1 MKCVT
6 GWSPR
11 SCSLW
16 QWGRNRGPRW
26 GTHRPGLLA
35 IGVLEAAPVKHPGG
49 TSLPCF
55 LLELQ
60 REVPWPP
67 VSTFAPSVPFFFIAF
82 SKLGGWGGGGPSSHR
97 CRRLQLRIRSPAPG
111 GFWAVR
117 GLAAAPLLLLLPLH
131 RERGGPH
138 HSSGPLQLCRLM
150 ILNTFTAAFTTRV
163 EEPEEMGGGNQ
174 DSSDPGNGQASLSLL
189 GTGAVSPV
197 PEAA

>member
-60 REVPWPP
+60 WEVPWPP

-82 SKLGGWGGGGPSSHR
+82 SKIGGWGALLRAIDAATCSSESGVLLQPASGRSEASQRPPYFSFFLYIVRGVDPIIPQVPSS
-97 CRRLQLRIRSPAPG
+97 C
-111 GFWAVR
+111 AV
-117 GLAAAPLLLLLPLH
+117 
-131 RERGGPH
+131 
-138 HSSGPLQLCRLM
+138 
-150 ILNTFTAAFTTRV
+150 
-163 EEPEEMGGGNQ
+163 
-174 DSSDPGNGQASLSLL
+174 
-189 GTGAVSPV
+189 
-197 PEAA
+197 